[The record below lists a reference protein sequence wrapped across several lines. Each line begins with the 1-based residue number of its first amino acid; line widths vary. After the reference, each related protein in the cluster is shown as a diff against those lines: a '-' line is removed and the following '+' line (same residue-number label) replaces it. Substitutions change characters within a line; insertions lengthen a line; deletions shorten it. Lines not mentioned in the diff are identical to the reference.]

1 MYFEFMSEDREETKV
16 KSRRPEWKRS
26 KRDGKDKRSKKKQ
39 RKLSKCES
47 EDLSIRGF
55 VNQRVRERGKN

>member
-1 MYFEFMSEDREETKV
+1 MEEVEERREN
-16 KSRRPEWKRS
+16 
-26 KRDGKDKRSKKKQ
+26 KKKQ